1 MQYDALVAQLRALK
15 LTGMAD
21 ALEQQL
27 EQPATHDDLSF
38 LERLSLLADRETCS
52 RSNTRVARLLK
63 AAQLKI
69 QAQPDEVNYSHP
81 RGLQKSAFA
90 ALLGGQWISG
100 HQNVFLTGPTG
111 CGKTYL
117 ACVLATQ
124 ACRQGYSVRYFRTSR
139 LLETLSIAHH
149 DGRFSKLIAQLART
163 DVLLLDDW
171 GLEKLDLGQ
180 RNDMLELMEDRH
192 GSKSTMITSQ
202 LPVKDWHSSIGDAT
216 LADAIL
222 DRLVHNSHRVALKG
236 KSMRSMDKTAKG
248 LNPPS

>member
-1 MQYDALVAQLRALK
+1 MQHSALIAQLRTLK
-15 LTGMAD
+15 LAGMAD
-21 ALEQQL
+21 AFEQQL
-27 EQPATHDDLSF
+27 EQPSTHDDLSF
-38 LERLSLLADRETCS
+38 HERFSLLIDREACS

-63 AAQLKI
+63 GAQLKI
-69 QAQPDEVNYSHP
+69 QAQPDEVNYTHP

-90 ALLGGQWISG
+90 ALLSGQWISG

-117 ACVLATQ
+117 GCVLATQ

-149 DGRFSKLIAQLART
+149 DGRFAKLIAQLAKI
-163 DVLLLDDW
+163 DILFLDDW
-171 GLEKLDLGQ
+171 GLEKLTLGQ
-180 RNDMLELMEDRH
+180 RNDLLELMEDRH
-192 GSKSTMITSQ
+192 GSKSTLITSQ
-202 LPVKDWHSSIGDAT
+202 LPVKDWHAAIGDAT

-222 DRLVHNSHRVALKG
+222 DRLVHNAHRIILKG
-236 KSMRSMDKTAKG
+236 KSMRSMEATVQQ

>member
-1 MQYDALVAQLRALK
+1 MQHDALVALLRTLK

-21 ALEQQL
+21 AYEQQL
-27 EQPATHDDLSF
+27 EQPTTHDDLSF
-38 LERLSLLADRETCS
+38 HERLSLLIDREACS

-63 AAQLKI
+63 TAQLKV
-69 QAQPDEVNYSHP
+69 QAQPDDVNYSHP

-90 ALLGGQWISG
+90 ALLSGQWISG

-124 ACRQGYSVRYFRTSR
+124 ACRQGYSVRYFRASR
-139 LLETLSIAHH
+139 LLEALSIAHH
-149 DGRFSKLIAQLART
+149 DGRFSKLIAQLAKT

-171 GLEKLDLGQ
+171 GLEKLNLGQ

-192 GSKSTMITSQ
+192 GSKSTLITSQ
-202 LPVKDWHSSIGDAT
+202 LPVKNWHASICDAT

-222 DRLVHNSHRVALKG
+222 DRLVHNSHRVVLKG
-236 KSMRSMDKTAKG
+236 KSMRAMDPTVPG
-248 LNPPS
+248 ENPPD

>member
-1 MQYDALVAQLRALK
+1 MQHDALNAQLRTLK

-38 LERLSLLADRETCS
+38 VERLSLLIDREACS
-52 RSNTRVARLLK
+52 RSNSRVARLLK

-69 QAQPDEVNYSHP
+69 QAQPDDVNYRHP
-81 RGLQKSAFA
+81 RGLKKGAFA
-90 ALLGGQWISG
+90 ALLSGQWISG

-117 ACVLATQ
+117 GCVLATQ

-149 DGRFSKLIAQLART
+149 DGRFSKLIAQLAKT

-171 GLEKLDLGQ
+171 GLEKTRSWTTQRYVGADGRPAWIKIHTDHQSAAGQ
-180 RNDMLELMEDRH
+180 GLALSNRRRH
-192 GSKSTMITSQ
+192 AGRCDSGPARSQ
-202 LPVKDWHSSIGDAT
+202 LPPRCSRWAI
-216 LADAIL
+216 DAI
-222 DRLVHNSHRVALKG
+222 DGSD
-236 KSMRSMDKTAKG
+236 S
-248 LNPPS
+248 

>member
-1 MQYDALVAQLRALK
+1 MQTDALVAQLRTLK
-15 LTGMAD
+15 QTGMAD

-38 LERLSLLADRETCS
+38 LERLSLLVDREACS

-63 AAQLKI
+63 TAKLKI
-69 QAQPDEVNYSHP
+69 QAQPDDVNYSHP

-90 ALLGGQWISG
+90 ALLDGQWISG

-149 DGRFSKLIAQLART
+149 DGRFS
-163 DVLLLDDW
+163 
-171 GLEKLDLGQ
+171 GQ
-180 RNDMLELMEDRH
+180 RLALINRGCHVGRCDS
-192 GSKSTMITSQ
+192 GSPGSQ
-202 LPVKDWHSSIGDAT
+202 LSP
-216 LADAIL
+216 
-222 DRLVHNSHRVALKG
+222 HR
-236 KSMRSMDKTAKG
+236 S
-248 LNPPS
+248 

>member
-1 MQYDALVAQLRALK
+1 MQYDALVAQLRTLK

-69 QAQPDEVNYSHP
+69 QAQPHEVNYSHP

-90 ALLGGQWISG
+90 ALLSRQWISG
-100 HQNVFLTGPTG
+100 HQNVFLTSPTG

-124 ACRQGYSVRYFRTSR
+124 ACRQGYSVRYTVDRTSR
-139 LLETLSIAHH
+139 RSLLQAH
-149 DGRFSKLIAQLART
+149 RT
-163 DVLLLDDW
+163 A
-171 GLEKLDLGQ
+171 
-180 RNDMLELMEDRH
+180 
-192 GSKSTMITSQ
+192 GS
-202 LPVKDWHSSIGDAT
+202 
-216 LADAIL
+216 
-222 DRLVHNSHRVALKG
+222 N
-236 KSMRSMDKTAKG
+236 
-248 LNPPS
+248 

>member
-1 MQYDALVAQLRALK
+1 MKYDALVAQLRTIK

-38 LERLSLLADRETCS
+38 LERLSLLTDREACS

-63 AAQLKI
+63 AARLKI
-69 QAQPDEVNYSHP
+69 QAQPDDVNYSHP

-90 ALLGGQWISG
+90 TLLSGQWISG

-117 ACVLATQ
+117 GCVLATQ

-149 DGRFSKLIAQLART
+149 DGRFAKLVAQLART
-163 DVLLLDDW
+163 DLLVLDDW
-171 GLEKLDLGQ
+171 GLEKLNLGQ
-180 RNDMLELMEDRH
+180 RNDMLELKEDRH
-192 GSKSTMITSQ
+192 GSKSTLITSQ

-222 DRLVHNSHRVALKG
+222 DRLVHNSHRVVLKG
-236 KSMRSMDKTAKG
+236 KSMRTMDVTATG
-248 LNPPS
+248 